1 MKHDTTRKHDL
12 ERGIILAEPCP
23 RCGGQLEQVAVS
35 VWGAKSKALSRQCEK
50 CGYFD
55 FDQVTGQK
63 VLEELRQNPLRI
75 KQSVV
80 GISGNRLGIYLN
92 KHIVES
98 LKIKKGDIISV
109 TVPDKKHILI
119 ALG

>member
-1 MKHDTTRKHDL
+1 MDNQRKTYPVL
-12 ERGIILAEPCP
+12 KEPCP
-23 RCGGQLEQVAVS
+23 RCGKMLEQVPVS
-35 VWGAKSKALSRQCEK
+35 VWGAKSKVLSRQCLS
-50 CGYFD
+50 CDYFD
-55 FDQVTGQK
+55 FDQATGQK
-63 VLEELRQNPLRI
+63 VLEELHQNPLCI

-80 GISGNRLGIYLN
+80 RISGNRLGIYLN

-98 LKIKKGDIISV
+98 LKIKKGDTISV

>member
-1 MKHDTTRKHDL
+1 MGDQRQK
-12 ERGIILAEPCP
+12 ERILTEPCP
-23 RCGGQLEQVAVS
+23 QCGGQLVEVAVS
-35 VWGAKSKALSRQCEK
+35 VWGAQSKVLSRQCDA
-50 CGYFD
+50 CGHFD

-63 VLEELRQNPLRI
+63 VLEELRENPLCI

-80 GISGNRLGIYLN
+80 RISGNRLGIYLN

-98 LKIKKGDIISV
+98 LKIKKGDTISV